1 MSVEVDAR
9 NQLCPQPVI
18 MTKKALAGL
27 SQGSLIVKVNNPISE
42 QNVLKFARS
51 QGCKAVSKK
60 EQDDFIITIEKGN
73 SNEISS
79 AIKKE
84 PVDEASS
91 PATGLVY
98 FVTKNTLGSGSDE
111 LGKILMNSFFVALR
125 ESELPVA
132 MLFINSGVHLTVQ
145 DSPVLEHVEA
155 LAEAGVTILSCGTCL
170 DYYHLKEKLAVGSVT
185 NMYTILETMQQAPKV
200 ITL

>member
-1 MSVEVDAR
+1 MFVEIDAR
-9 NQLCPQPVI
+9 NQVCPQPVI
-18 MTKKALAGL
+18 MTKKALADL
-27 SQGSLIVKVNNPISE
+27 SQGILIVKVNNPISE

-51 QGCKAVSKK
+51 QGCKAAATQ

-79 AIKKE
+79 VIKRE
-84 PVDEASS
+84 PTDEASS
-91 PATGLVY
+91 PVTGFVY

-125 ESELPVA
+125 ESELPA
-132 MLFINSGVHLTVQ
+132 YMLFINSGVHLTVQ

-155 LAEAGVTILSCGTCL
+155 LAETGVTILSCGTCL
-170 DYYHLKEKLAVGSVT
+170 DYFHLKDKLAVGSVT
-185 NMYTILETMQQAPKV
+185 NMYTILETMQQAAKV